1 MADFNDFGLS
11 AQILRGVRDMGFE
24 EPTPVQS
31 KAMPPL
37 LAGKDVVAQALT
49 GTGKTAAYGIPMAE
63 HIDPQV
69 KPIQAVVLSPTRE
82 LAIQV
87 EEHLNQLTKYRNL
100 RFLAVYG
107 GQPIERQLRALNRG
121 VHGIVA
127 TPGRLMD
134 HMRRGTIRLDQVR
147 VLILDEADQMLQMG
161 FQEDVEYVIS
171 KLPPERLTALFSA
184 TMPDPIMKI
193 VDRYMNKPEKI
204 HLSRA
209 QALTVPSVDQVFFQ
223 VPFPK
228 KFDALCSVLDS
239 RQPDRTL
246 VFCSTKRM
254 VDEVAERLPM
264 RGYSAQAIHG
274 DVAQAGRERAL
285 KAFRDGRTDVL
296 IATDVA
302 ARGLDIQD
310 VSLVLNFDIP
320 PDPEYY
326 VHRIGRT
333 GRLGKT
339 GEAITFVNP
348 REIRELKMI
357 ERVTGAQIRRGELP
371 TPREAEE
378 RANQQLETKVSE
390 ALEGSAWRRYLEVV
404 DELSSEHDAVEI
416 AAAALAL
423 LGEQRGAPKRA
434 HPHAQP
440 ATKAAPARSAGEH
453 DGPRAFKPRPVQERP
468 KSQPGDRHW
477 KPGKPAGQ
485 RPAAA
490 RPGAKR
496 KSGGHRS
503 KASR

>member
-1 MADFNDFGLS
+1 MPDFNDFGLS
-11 AQILRGVRDMGFE
+11 AQVLHGIRDMGFE
-24 EPTPVQS
+24 EPTPVQAI
-31 KAMPPL
+31 AMPPL

-63 HIDPQV
+63 HIDPNI

-87 EEHLNQLTKYRNL
+87 EEHLNQLAKYRKL
-100 RFLAVYG
+100 RFLAIYG
-107 GQPIERQLRALNRG
+107 GQPIGVQLRALSRG

-134 HMRRGTIRLDQVR
+134 HMRRGTIKLDLVR

-161 FQEDVEYVIS
+161 FQEDVEYIIAE
-171 KLPPERLTALFSA
+171 LPSERLTALFSA
-184 TMPDPIMKI
+184 TMPEPILKI

-204 HLSRA
+204 HLSRP
-209 QALTVPSVDQVFFQ
+209 QALTVPSISQVFFQ

-302 ARGLDIQD
+302 ARGLDIPD

-333 GRLGKT
+333 GRLGRA
-339 GEAITFVNP
+339 GEAITFINP
-348 REIRELKMI
+348 REMRELKMI
-357 ERVTGAQIRRGELP
+357 ESVTGAQIRRGELP
-371 TPREAEE
+371 TAREAEE
-378 RANQQLETKVSE
+378 RATQQLENKVNE
-390 ALEGSAWRRYLEVV
+390 ALEGSAWRRYVEVV
-404 DELSSEHDAVEI
+404 DELASEHDAVEI

-423 LGEQRGAPKRA
+423 LAEQRGTKR
-434 HPHAQP
+434 PHARIEP
-440 ATKAAPARSAGEH
+440 ESKSFAPAKQQDEH
-453 DGPRAFKPRPVQERP
+453 VGQRAYKPRPAQDRP

-485 RPAAA
+485 RPAAT
-490 RPGAKR
+490 R
-496 KSGGHRS
+496 KSGSHKN
-503 KASR
+503 KANR